1 MDTLE
6 FCKVVLVNASTTSR
20 AVVANVAGLGA
31 EGDDEGAERYDDCEA
46 PMPAGLMA
54 VPSLTDTTEAVGV
67 RRGDEMV
74 LLCIIDK
81 GAPAQAVESGETRLY
96 GVGASNATAIIR
108 IRATGKIEITAKSGQ
123 DIVLNGGTL
132 KVARD
137 TDQVDRTS
145 ALSTWMTQVTTYING
160 VAPGTVTPFVGPA
173 IGNVAGGATTVK
185 A

>member
-6 FCKVVLVNASTTSR
+6 FVKVVLVSASSTSR

-46 PMPAGLMA
+46 PQPAGLIA
-54 VPSLTDTTEAVGV
+54 IPTLTATTEAVGI

-81 GAPAQAVESGETRLY
+81 GAPAQTAEAGETRVY
-96 GVGASNATAIIR
+96 GVGSGNATAMVR
-108 IRATGKIEITAKSGQ
+108 IRASGAVEVTSKSGQ
-123 DIVLNGGTL
+123 NVVLNGGTL
-132 KVARD
+132 SVARE
-137 TDQVDRTS
+137 TDPVTTS
-145 ALSTWMTQVTTYING
+145 ATLAMWMAAVTSTVNGLVPLSIPTPPTT
-160 VAPGTVTPFVGPA
+160 
-173 IGNVAGGATTVK
+173 IGSILSGASTVK